1 MEFIELARNAR
12 STRRFIESEG
22 LCREDLHGIIQA
34 VSLAPCA
41 GNLQRLRY
49 SLVTGDA
56 QRARIFS
63 GLKWAALLEEWT
75 GPEDGQR
82 PAAYIVISSPEDGK
96 SHLNGYDSGIAA
108 AYITL
113 AAREK
118 GLGSCIL
125 LSFSHDEVASAACT
139 EGYSPE
145 LVIALGYPGE
155 EIVLERCSGSRKYYR
170 DSAGRHHVPKLS
182 AAELIAKET

>member
-1 MEFIELARNAR
+1 MR
-12 STRRFIESEG
+12 
-22 LCREDLHGIIQA
+22 
-34 VSLAPCA
+34 

-49 SLVTGDA
+49 SLVTGDP

-63 GLKWAALLEEWT
+63 GLKWAALLNDWN
-75 GPEDGQR
+75 GPEEGLR
-82 PAAYIVISSPEDGK
+82 PAAYIVVSSPDDGK
-96 SHLNGYDSGIAA
+96 KPYNGLDAGIAA

-118 GLGSCIL
+118 GLGACIL
-125 LSFSHDEVASAACT
+125 LSFSHDDVASLACS

-155 EIVLERCSGSRKYYR
+155 EIILEKCSGSRKYYR

-182 AAELIAKET
+182 AAELIGKET